1 MTIIMIRLG
10 SAITA
15 SLKPVYTVEYVK
27 IAMMNISQNFGPEKI
42 INGINPK
49 KFKERPRIRATE

>member
-15 SLKPVYTVEYVK
+15 SLRAVYTVEYVK
-27 IAMMNISQNFGPEKI
+27 NAIVNISQNFGPEKK
-42 INGINPK
+42 NEHDKK
-49 KFKERPRIRATE
+49 KFKKSTRI

>member
-27 IAMMNISQNFGPEKI
+27 IAMMNISQNFGQEKI
-42 INGINPK
+42 IKYGLHK
-49 KFKERPRIRATE
+49 KNVEISP